1 MVLGVGVPFHFN
13 PNGRLLYNHVGTISI
28 HVAFQIQQDSPNT
41 FGDEV
46 ENVVKL
52 LQDTH
57 RTPPCE

>member
-1 MVLGVGVPFHFN
+1 MGDYYITRWAPSQYM
-13 PNGRLLYNHVGTISI
+13 LY
-28 HVAFQIQQDSPNT
+28 FKIQQDSPNT

>member
-1 MVLGVGVPFHFN
+1 MGDYYITMWAPSQ
-13 PNGRLLYNHVGTISI
+13 YMM
-28 HVAFQIQQDSPNT
+28 PNT

-57 RTPPCE
+57 RTPPYEYIIRQKKKNNNGKEDLLYI